1 MTGRLRRVRLGA
13 VLAVAI
19 AAGLIVWLA
28 TRGGG
33 SHPTTVPKPGKVVPV
48 SERGLATLVDAL
60 KRPIYWAGP
69 KAGYTY
75 ELTQTADGRI
85 YVRYLPRGVKIG
97 SRRPFLTIGTYAIP
111 DAFKLTKQVAR
122 KSDSVRVAIGHGG
135 IAFYARS
142 APTNVYFAYPGSDYQ
157 VEVYDPSAAR
167 ARRLVTSGQVAAV
180 PSSSSA
186 KLVSLATLKAKARAS
201 GHPVFWVGPRR
212 GVSYEL
218 TEASDGRIYIRYLPR
233 GQRGGVNQPFLTI
246 GTYPVRN
253 AFAVVRRLAR
263 RSGSVAVPAR
273 RGFAFYSRNRPTSV
287 YVAFPGV
294 DFQIEVYDPAS
305 GRAARIVRVGRLK
318 TIR

>member
-1 MTGRLRRVRLGA
+1 VGA

-33 SHPTTVPKPGKVVPV
+33 SHPTTVPKRGKVVPI
-48 SERGLATLVDAL
+48 SKRGLATLVDAL

-75 ELTQTADGRI
+75 ELTQSSGGRI
-85 YVRYLPRGVKIG
+85 YVRYLPRGVKLG
-97 SRRPFLTIGTYAIP
+97 SRKPFLTIGTYSIP
-111 DAFKLTKQVAR
+111 NAFALTEQVAR
-122 KSDSVRVAIGHGG
+122 KNDSVRVPIGHGG

-142 APTNVYFAYPGSDYQ
+142 VPTNVYFAYPGSNYQ

-180 PSSSSA
+180 PSSSTG
-186 KLVSLATLKAKARAS
+186 KVVSLGTLKAKARAS
-201 GHPVFWVGPRR
+201 GHPVYWVGPRR

-233 GQRGGVNQPFLTI
+233 GRRGGVNQPFLTI
-246 GTYPVRN
+246 GTYPVRK
-253 AFAVVRRLAR
+253 AFTVVRGLAR
-263 RSGSVAVPAR
+263 RSGSVPVPAK
-273 RGFAFYSRNRPTSV
+273 RGAVAFYSRNRPTSV
-287 YVAFPGV
+287 YVAFRGV
-294 DFQIEVYDPAS
+294 NFQIEVYDPSS
-305 GRAARIVRVGRLK
+305 GRAALIVRSGRLK